1 MEYALPALMAVGT
14 LAVILLGYP
23 VALALAGSAGA
34 FLLVADLPPA
44 FFQLLVSRIF
54 ANALSNW
61 LFVAVPM
68 FIFMGLILEKSK
80 IAEKALRSAQQALG
94 GSPFS
99 MALSVLL
106 IGTLL
111 AASSG
116 IVGASVILLTM
127 LGLPR
132 LLEAGYNKPL
142 AAGVVASSGT
152 IAILIPP
159 SLMLIILGDQMQA
172 SIPGLFAGAIV
183 PGLLLV
189 LMYALYTAA
198 RAPRTA
204 TAEPS
209 LSASNVLR
217 LLIDIGPLLLLI
229 IAVLGSI
236 LAGFATPTEA
246 SGVGALGAILIAAL
260 NGQAQP
266 SIIWAAARD
275 AVVATSMVIAIV
287 IGATCFAAVF
297 RRIGGDEMIQA
308 GLGLIG
314 GGPWMVLFIMMVV
327 MFLLGFF
334 LDWLEITLILVP
346 IFAPIVAVLDF
357 GNGLEGGQLLI
368 WFGILVAM
376 NLQISFMTPPF
387 GVTLFYIRGVAES
400 QLDTVDIYRGVA
412 PFILLQLLC
421 LGVVA
426 AFPALVFAF
435 Q

>member
-23 VALALAGSAGA
+23 VALALAGSAGV

-198 RAPRTA
+198 RAPRAA
-204 TAEPS
+204 TTEPS
-209 LSASNVLR
+209 LSASRVLR

-229 IAVLGSI
+229 MAVLGSI

-266 SIIWAAARD
+266 GMIWAAARD

-308 GLGLIG
+308 GLDLIG
-314 GGPWMVLFIMMVV
+314 GGPWMVLLIMMVV

-357 GNGLEGGQLLI
+357 GNGLEGSRLLI

-387 GVTLFYIRGVAES
+387 GVTLFYIRGVAKS

-421 LGVVA
+421 LGAVA